1 MGLAT
6 RTEKRWRAEVRRLK
20 LSRVRAFRVRA
31 GLLLTGLLLTGLP
44 LIGPVPVRAQATLEW
59 STVATTTSAA
69 CGEGFSARVV
79 QAPGTLTMTFFFN
92 GKKTSEVS
100 IVLAADGSGKAEASG
115 IAGRLVH
122 EVTAGTGKRLIKS
135 SQVGGVCQWS
145 WMPG

>member
-1 MGLAT
+1 MRG
-6 RTEKRWRAEVRRLK
+6 LK
-20 LSRVRAFRVRA
+20 LNRMRASPVGV
-31 GLLLTGLLLTGLP
+31 GLLLTGLLLTGP
-44 LIGPVPVRAQATLEW
+44 IPVLAQTLEW
-59 STVATTTSAA
+59 STVATTSGAA
-69 CGEGFSARVV
+69 CGEGFSAHVV
-79 QAPGTLTMTFFFN
+79 QVPGTLTMTFFFN
-92 GKKTSEVS
+92 GKKASEVS

>member
-6 RTEKRWRAEVRRLK
+6 RAGKRWHAAVRRLR
-20 LSRVRAFRVRA
+20 LSRVRAFQVGTELLLA
-31 GLLLTGLLLTGLP
+31 GLLLTGLLLTG
-44 LIGPVPVRAQATLEW
+44 PVPTLAQATLEW

-79 QAPGTLTMTFFFN
+79 EAPGTLTMTFFFN

-100 IVLAADGSGKAEASG
+100 IMLAADGSGKAEASG

-122 EVTAGTGKRLIKS
+122 EVTAGTGKRLIES
-135 SQVGGVCQWS
+135 SQVGGVCRWS
-145 WMPG
+145 WMPD